1 MSNNPFLP
9 IIGELQKRQHLTPT
23 VPLPATRALNFRPK
37 PIELGTYIVFS
48 RSSRALD
55 ASGEEHK
62 PDTAVTTAA
71 VPPPRRHVGL
81 VVSVR
86 NPPHT
91 SATELV
97 ISYVSQTR
105 ALGAGQRLA
114 LPIAGP
120 TNATANEHTGSKDT
134 SAHAYTDAEAKDA
147 LHVDPD
153 GQHFPWD
160 GCIQW
165 TTCERT
171 ARLRV
176 IAQHECSGVRRGR
189 AGRCRLTN
197 ESVLRFAEAAEEGC
211 EHEPQDSEERAEDNV
226 ADIVPVEVWFD
237 LRTTDVIP
245 DAWE

>member
-1 MSNNPFLP
+1 MSNNTFLP
-9 IIGELQKRQHLTPT
+9 IIGELQKRQHLTRT

-48 RSSRALD
+48 RSSRD
-55 ASGEEHK
+55 PSEEKQK
-62 PDTAVTTAA
+62 PDIAVAAA

-91 SATELV
+91 SATELI

-120 TNATANEHTGSKDT
+120 TDATANGHAGLKDT
-134 SAHAYTDAEAKDA
+134 SAHTYTDAETKDV
-147 LHVDPD
+147 LRVDPD

-171 ARLRV
+171 SRLRV

-211 EHEPQDSEERAEDNV
+211 EHEPQDSEGRTEDDV
-226 ADIVPVEVWFD
+226 ADIVPVEIWFD
-237 LRTTDVIP
+237 LRITDVVH

>member
-1 MSNNPFLP
+1 MSDNPFLP
-9 IIGELQKRQHLTPT
+9 IIGELQKRQHLTHT
-23 VPLPATRALNFRPK
+23 VPLPAIRALNFRPK

-48 RSSRALD
+48 RSSRPPS
-55 ASGEEHK
+55 ASGEEQK
-62 PDTAVTTAA
+62 PDTAVAA

-81 VVSVR
+81 VV
-86 NPPHT
+86 N
-91 SATELV
+91 
-97 ISYVSQTR
+97 TR

-120 TNATANEHTGSKDT
+120 TNATADGHAGLKDT
-134 SAHAYTDAEAKDA
+134 SAHAYMDAETKDV
-147 LHVDPD
+147 LRVDPD

-176 IAQHECSGVRRGR
+176 VTQHECSGVRRGR

-211 EHEPQDSEERAEDNV
+211 EHEPHSEKVEDDV

-237 LRTTDVIP
+237 LRITDVIH

>member
-9 IIGELQKRQHLTPT
+9 IIGELQKRQHLART
-23 VPLPATRALNFRPK
+23 VPLPAIRALNFRPK

-48 RSSRALD
+48 RSSRPPS
-55 ASGEEHK
+55 ASGEEQK
-62 PDTAVTTAA
+62 PDTAVA

-81 VVSVR
+81 VVNVR
-86 NPPHT
+86 NLPHT
-91 SATELV
+91 SATELI

-120 TNATANEHTGSKDT
+120 TNATADGHAGLKDT
-134 SAHAYTDAEAKDA
+134 SAHAYMDAETKDV
-147 LHVDPD
+147 LRVDPD

-176 IAQHECSGVRRGR
+176 VTQHECSGVRRGR

-211 EHEPQDSEERAEDNV
+211 EHEPHSEKVEDDV

-237 LRTTDVIP
+237 LRITDVIH